1 MYALKVQPVFRNE
14 KKLSHI
20 STSKLTPVA
29 RGRTRRP
36 LAQRKLIE
44 SRTHTRGRSQDN
56 KAQRRARAR
65 GENTHKPQ
73 GRARAR
79 GAYSQMGKQWRVRA
93 CVANI

>member
-36 LAQRKLIE
+36 LAQRKLIK
-44 SRTHTRGRSQDN
+44 SHAS
-56 KAQRRARAR
+56 
-65 GENTHKPQ
+65 
-73 GRARAR
+73 AR
-79 GAYSQMGKQWRVRA
+79 GAIAHQHDVACARRRA
-93 CVANI
+93 INPLCVQ